1 MITVHD
7 FTLLPEGRCAPLE
20 GPVVHCPRCDRNGV
34 LETEPGGSRCVHA
47 ETVNVFCDGMRVE
60 PTDCCELNKT

>member
-7 FTLLPEGRCAPLE
+7 LTPLPEGRFVHLE

-34 LETEPGGSRCVHA
+34 LETEPGGLRCVHA
-47 ETVNVFCDGMRVE
+47 ETVNVFCDGMRVD
-60 PTDCCELNKT
+60 PTEWCELTNV